1 MEYKSVGFETKICLG
16 TKVRQL
22 RVIFGLLYPSI
33 FLANGFGLLPTSSDR
48 RRSEDLTMVKKIYI
62 I

>member
-1 MEYKSVGFETKICLG
+1 MEYKSVCFETGTRLG
-16 TKVRQL
+16 TEVRQL

-48 RRSEDLTMVKKIYI
+48 RRSADLAMMKKIYI